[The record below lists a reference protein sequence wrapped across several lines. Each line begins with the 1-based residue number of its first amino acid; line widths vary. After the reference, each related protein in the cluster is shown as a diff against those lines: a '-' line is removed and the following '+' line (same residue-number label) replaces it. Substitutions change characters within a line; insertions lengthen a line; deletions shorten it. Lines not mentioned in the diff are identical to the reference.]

1 MERLR
6 VTLHGAVQGVGFRP
20 FVYRLAT
27 ELSLPGWVTNS
38 SAGLLIEV
46 EGPASATAV
55 FLERLETDRP
65 PASVILTR
73 EVSWLAPIGFAL
85 FEIRESAHGE
95 SPTAAILPDLATCP
109 ECLAELNAPS
119 ERRYRYPFT
128 NCTRCGP
135 RYTIV
140 TEIPYDRPNTTL
152 ASFPLCEACRRE
164 YTDPTDRRFHAQP
177 IACPLCGPRLD
188 TALESAAQVI
198 RSGGIVAL
206 KGIGGF
212 QLLCDARDAG
222 AVARL
227 RERKHREAKPLAVM
241 MPSLETARCYCR
253 ISEVE
258 ERTLRSPAAPI
269 VLLEPGGTP
278 LAPNVSDTSP
288 FVAAMLPYSPL
299 HHLLMSE
306 LTFPIV
312 ATSGNVSGDPIVTT
326 AGEAQ
331 RVLAPI
337 ADLLV
342 DHNRPIARP
351 VDDSVV
357 RVFRGGVSLLRRA
370 RGFAPLPIPVPVDL
384 PPTLAVGGHMKN
396 TVALGLGRQVFVS
409 QHIGDLDTLAS
420 RRAFEQSIDDLCRLY
435 RVRPERVA
443 CDLHPEYASTRW
455 ANNSGLRTV
464 PVQHHIA
471 HAASCA
477 AENDVR
483 EPYLAVSWDGTG
495 YGTDQTIWGGEF
507 FWVDDGRF
515 TRVAHLRPFGLPG
528 GDAAIRQ
535 SWRPALSLLWE
546 CGRDFAPLHLD
557 PRTAHAVER
566 MLEQRINC
574 PRTSS
579 IGRLFDAVAALSGV
593 ASENRFE
600 GHAAMLLERAADPAE
615 RGAYSL
621 SLHNG
626 QLDWADLVERVLA
639 DPAPLAAARFHNG
652 LAEAIRSVARFTAAS
667 QVVLS
672 GGVFQNARLTH
683 VTVALLEGE
692 GIRAFTHQRVP
703 ANDGGLSLG
712 QAVLAYGRIDAT
724 ESLC

>member
-6 VTLHGAVQGVGFRP
+6 VSLHGAVQGVGFRP

-27 ELSLPGWVTNS
+27 ELALNGWVLNS
-38 SAGLLIEV
+38 YNGLIVEV
-46 EGPASATAV
+46 EGPPATTAQ
-55 FLERLETDRP
+55 FLERLETERP
-65 PASVILTR
+65 PSSVILTR
-73 EVSWLAPIGFAL
+73 EVSRLAPAGL
-85 FEIRESAHGE
+85 GSFEIRHSGD
-95 SPTAAILPDLATCP
+95 SGPPSAAILPDLATCP
-109 ECLAELNAPS
+109 DCLAELRDPG

-140 TEIPYDRPNTTL
+140 EEIPYDRPNTTL
-152 ASFPLCEACRRE
+152 KGFPLCADCRRE
-164 YTDPTDRRFHAQP
+164 YTNPADRRFHAQP
-177 IACPLCGPRLD
+177 IACPACGPRLD
-188 TALESAAQVI
+188 TAIESAVHVI

-212 QLLCDARDAG
+212 QLLCDARNAE

-241 MPSLETARCYCR
+241 MPSLEAARHYCR
-253 ISEVE
+253 ISAAE
-258 ERTLRSPAAPI
+258 EQALRSPAAPI
-269 VLLEPGGTP
+269 VLLEPAANP
-278 LAPNVSDTSP
+278 LAPNVSDMSP
-288 FVAAMLPYSPL
+288 FVAAMLPNSPL

-306 LTFPIV
+306 LAFPVV

-326 AGEAQ
+326 TEEAH

-337 ADLLV
+337 ADLMV
-342 DHNRPIARP
+342 GHNRPIARP

-357 RVFRGGVSLLRRA
+357 RVFRGGVSVIRRA

-409 QHIGDLDTLAS
+409 QHIGDLDTVAS
-420 RRAFEQSIDDLCRLY
+420 RQAFEQAIDDLCRLY
-435 RVRPERVA
+435 RVKPEFAA

-455 ANNSGLRTV
+455 AQNSGLKLV
-464 PVQHHIA
+464 SIQHHIA

-477 AENDVR
+477 AENDVP

-495 YGTDQTIWGGEF
+495 FGTDHTIWGGEF
-507 FWVDDGRF
+507 FWAENGRF
-515 TRVAHLRPFGLPG
+515 ERVAHLRPFGLPG

-546 CGRDFAPLHLD
+546 CRRDFTVLHLD
-557 PRTAHAVER
+557 PRAAGTVRR

-579 IGRLFDAVAALSGV
+579 IGRLFDAVAALAGV
-593 ASENRFE
+593 ATENHFE
-600 GHAAMLLERAADPAE
+600 GHAAMLLERTADPAE
-615 RGAYSL
+615 KGAYSL
-621 SLHNG
+621 PLENG
-626 QLDWADLVERVLA
+626 QLDWSDLVDRVPA
-639 DPAPLAAARFHNG
+639 DPAPIAAARFHNG
-652 LAEAIRSVARFTAAS
+652 LALAIRSVARFTAAR

-683 VTVALLEGE
+683 RTVALLEGD
-692 GIRAFTHQRVP
+692 GIRVFTHQRVP

-712 QAVLAYGRIDAT
+712 QAVLAYGKIDAT
-724 ESLC
+724 ESSC